1 MSDPGANLE
10 ARARVRPRG
19 FLQPTHEGAA
29 RALKALK
36 EKRPADA
43 ARHIAALPDST
54 PIECAWKSL
63 LIGLSAIEDL
73 DFATAETTL
82 REAAE
87 VASKE
92 KTSSEP
98 SEQAVRARLSAT
110 ALEKIGWLLRR
121 KDHAQQAHTVHLEA
135 YRLREAWGSAEE
147 LWETAISLGQD
158 ARIARRSEEAQTW
171 FEKAVVHA
179 GVAKLL
185 ECRLQ
190 AVAYAQL
197 AVVLTDQG
205 QHEKAVSAAR
215 SSLAQWRQ
223 HDPGGV
229 DTARALMELS
239 HASLKRGEALVECG
253 DPCASAVLEELLK
266 GLHAAHEELSAFG
279 PSCFAEVQTCLALQ
293 DFARRLL
300 AVTES

>member
-1 MSDPGANLE
+1 MSDPGVNLE
-10 ARARVRPRG
+10 ARPRVRPLG
-19 FLQPTHEGAA
+19 FLQPTHE
-29 RALKALK
+29 RAVRAMKALK
-36 EKRPADA
+36 EKRLADA
-43 ARHIAALPDST
+43 AGHIAALPDS
-54 PIECAWKSL
+54 PLIECAWKSL
-63 LIGLSAIEDL
+63 LAGLSAIERL
-73 DFATAETTL
+73 DFATAETVL

-87 VASKE
+87 VASRDQ
-92 KTSSEP
+92 TSSEL

-110 ALEKIGWLLRR
+110 ALEKIGWLRR
-121 KDHAQQAHTVHLEA
+121 RRDHAQQAYTVHLEA

-158 ARIARRSEEAQTW
+158 ARVARRIEEAQTW

-179 GVAKLL
+179 GVADL
-185 ECRLQ
+185 EACRLR

-197 AVVLTDQG
+197 AVVLTDRG
-205 QHEKAVSAAR
+205 RHEQAVDAAR
-215 SSLAQWRQ
+215 SALAQWRQ

-239 HASLKRGEALVECG
+239 HALLKRGEALVECG
-253 DPCASAVLEELLK
+253 DPCAPAVLEELLK
-266 GLHAAHEELSAFG
+266 GLQAAHEELSAFG
-279 PSCFAEVQTCLALQ
+279 PTCFAEVQSCLALQ